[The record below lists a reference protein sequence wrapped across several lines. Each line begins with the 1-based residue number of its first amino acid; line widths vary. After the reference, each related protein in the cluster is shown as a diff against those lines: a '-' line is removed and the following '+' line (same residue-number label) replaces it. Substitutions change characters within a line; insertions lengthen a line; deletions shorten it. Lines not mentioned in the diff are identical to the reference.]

1 MKKKVLACFFLA
13 IMVISLN
20 AQAVE
25 TPERRIVVTTPTL
38 EFNGTTAVCGL
49 SIAQSNKKICAT
61 MELWQG
67 KELID
72 SWSGEGNGSLL
83 MSETCAASKGK
94 TYTLKAYGTIGS
106 KAFVAND
113 VSRVC

>member
-25 TPERRIVVTTPTL
+25 TPERRTVVTTPTL

-49 SIAQSNKKICAT
+49 SIARPNKKICAT

-67 KELID
+67 EELID

-94 TYTLKAYGTIGS
+94 AYTVKAYGTIGGEPFTARNVT
-106 KAFVAND
+106 K
-113 VSRVC
+113 VC